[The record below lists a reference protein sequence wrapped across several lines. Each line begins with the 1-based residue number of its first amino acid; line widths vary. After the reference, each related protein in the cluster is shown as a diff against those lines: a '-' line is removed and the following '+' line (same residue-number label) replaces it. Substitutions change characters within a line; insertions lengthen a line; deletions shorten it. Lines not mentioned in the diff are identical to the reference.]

1 MSVLQRFE
9 KRLEGLVEGAF
20 AKVFKGVV
28 HPVEILNAM
37 QREAEA
43 HKAILA
49 GGRTL
54 VPNRYVID
62 LSPYDHSRLAPY
74 AAALAQE
81 LAQSQAEFIGEQG
94 VDGLRRRD
102 RRDRARR
109 GPGHR
114 HVPGHRRG
122 LHRRR
127 RRPGVR
133 ARLRRRPAGLPART
147 TRAVAT
153 AAPPGHGGPAR
164 NVRLVSGDGRT
175 YPLSIGST
183 VIGRGD
189 QANLRLP
196 DVGISRRH
204 ARLDFDGGQV
214 VLTDLGLDQRHH
226 GQRPAGLRRRAQ
238 PGRHDPARHDDAD
251 LPRGRLTRLAG
262 TRHHRRPVRVPRPA
276 VDLRVHGGRRDPSGP
291 VRGRPVRPAGRRAP
305 RGGRLDGAAVEP
317 AKVKRG
323 RAAHQLVVTA
333 GAAGRHP
340 DHSRR
345 GADHHRSGRGLHPGH
360 HRRLRLGAARPAG
373 APDGQWFVEDLGSTN
388 GTYLDRAK
396 VTGPTPVPLGVPI
409 RIGRTSLELRP

>member
-1 MSVLQRFE
+1 VSVLQRFE

-94 VDGLRRRD
+94 WTVYGDVIVEIERGEGLDTGMFRVTAEVYTGGHEPAPAPSAYD
-102 RRDRARR
+102 P
-109 GPGHR
+109 GPGYAPYGQA
-114 HVPGHRRG
+114 PGG
-122 LHRRR
+122 YPQ
-127 RRPGVR
+127 PG
-133 ARLRRRPAGLPART
+133 APAG
-147 TRAVAT
+147 AT
-153 AAPPGHGGPAR
+153 GGR
-164 NVRLVSGDGRT
+164 NARLVSNDGRT
-175 YPLSIGST
+175 YPLSVGST

-214 VLTDLGLDQRHH
+214 VLTDLG
-226 GQRPAGLRRRAQ
+226 
-238 PGRHDPARHDDAD
+238 
-251 LPRGRLTRLAG
+251 
-262 TRHHRRPVRVPRPA
+262 
-276 VDLRVHGGRRDPSGP
+276 
-291 VRGRPVRPAGRRAP
+291 
-305 RGGRLDGAAVEP
+305 
-317 AKVKRG
+317 
-323 RAAHQLVVTA
+323 
-333 GAAGRHP
+333 
-340 DHSRR
+340 
-345 GADHHRSGRGLHPGH
+345 
-360 HRRLRLGAARPAG
+360 
-373 APDGQWFVEDLGSTN
+373 STN
-388 GTYLDRAK
+388 GTQVNGQK
-396 VTGPTPVPLGVPI
+396 VAAVALNPGDMI
-409 RIGRTSLELRP
+409 QIGTTTLTFRVDG

>member
-1 MSVLQRFE
+1 VSVLQRFE

-94 VDGLRRRD
+94 WTVYGDVIVEIERGDGLDTGMFRVTAEVYTGGD
-102 RRDRARR
+102 VAPQSGPPPYDPGPPAG
-109 GPGHR
+109 GPGYEQGYGQPQGYQQQPSYGQQ
-114 HVPGHRRG
+114 PGR
-122 LHRRR
+122 
-127 RRPGVR
+127 GVR
-133 ARLRRRPAGLPART
+133 LIA
-147 TRAVAT
+147 
-153 AAPPGHGGPAR
+153 
-164 NVRLVSGDGRT
+164 NDGRT

-204 ARLDFDGGQV
+204 ARLDYDGAQV
-214 VLTDLGLDQRHH
+214 VLTDLG
-226 GQRPAGLRRRAQ
+226 
-238 PGRHDPARHDDAD
+238 
-251 LPRGRLTRLAG
+251 
-262 TRHHRRPVRVPRPA
+262 
-276 VDLRVHGGRRDPSGP
+276 
-291 VRGRPVRPAGRRAP
+291 
-305 RGGRLDGAAVEP
+305 
-317 AKVKRG
+317 
-323 RAAHQLVVTA
+323 
-333 GAAGRHP
+333 
-340 DHSRR
+340 
-345 GADHHRSGRGLHPGH
+345 
-360 HRRLRLGAARPAG
+360 
-373 APDGQWFVEDLGSTN
+373 STN
-388 GTYLDRAK
+388 GSM
-396 VTGPTPVPLGVPI
+396 VNGQ
-409 RIGRTSLELRP
+409 RISAVALNPGDMIQIGTTTLTFRVDG

>member
-81 LAQSQAEFIGEQG
+81 LAQSQAEFIGEQAWTVYG
-94 VDGLRRRD
+94 DVIVEIERGEGLDTGMFRVTAEVYTGGD
-102 RRDRARR
+102 VAPVSAPGAYDA
-109 GPGHR
+109 GP
-114 HVPGHRRG
+114 
-122 LHRRR
+122 
-127 RRPGVR
+127 
-133 ARLRRRPAGLPART
+133 PAYPAYDQGGGYGP
-147 TRAVAT
+147 
-153 AAPPGHGGPAR
+153 PPGHGGGR

-175 YPLSIGST
+175 YPLQMGST

-214 VLTDLGLDQRHH
+214 VLTDLG
-226 GQRPAGLRRRAQ
+226 
-238 PGRHDPARHDDAD
+238 
-251 LPRGRLTRLAG
+251 
-262 TRHHRRPVRVPRPA
+262 
-276 VDLRVHGGRRDPSGP
+276 
-291 VRGRPVRPAGRRAP
+291 
-305 RGGRLDGAAVEP
+305 
-317 AKVKRG
+317 
-323 RAAHQLVVTA
+323 
-333 GAAGRHP
+333 
-340 DHSRR
+340 
-345 GADHHRSGRGLHPGH
+345 
-360 HRRLRLGAARPAG
+360 
-373 APDGQWFVEDLGSTN
+373 STN
-388 GTYLDRAK
+388 GTMVNGQRVSAVALNPGDM
-396 VTGPTPVPLGVPI
+396 VQLGTTTLTFRVD
-409 RIGRTSLELRP
+409 G

>member
-62 LSPYDHSRLAPY
+62 LSPFDHSRLAPY

-81 LAQSQAEFIGEQG
+81 LAQSQAEFIGEQAWTVYG
-94 VDGLRRRD
+94 DVIVEIERGEGLDTGMFRVTAEVYTGGEVAPVSAPGYD
-102 RRDRARR
+102 A
-109 GPGHR
+109 GP
-114 HVPGHRRG
+114 
-122 LHRRR
+122 
-127 RRPGVR
+127 
-133 ARLRRRPAGLPART
+133 PAYPAYDQGGGYGP
-147 TRAVAT
+147 
-153 AAPPGHGGPAR
+153 PPGQGGGR

-175 YPLSIGST
+175 YPLQMGST

-214 VLTDLGLDQRHH
+214 VLTDLG
-226 GQRPAGLRRRAQ
+226 
-238 PGRHDPARHDDAD
+238 
-251 LPRGRLTRLAG
+251 
-262 TRHHRRPVRVPRPA
+262 
-276 VDLRVHGGRRDPSGP
+276 
-291 VRGRPVRPAGRRAP
+291 
-305 RGGRLDGAAVEP
+305 
-317 AKVKRG
+317 
-323 RAAHQLVVTA
+323 
-333 GAAGRHP
+333 
-340 DHSRR
+340 
-345 GADHHRSGRGLHPGH
+345 
-360 HRRLRLGAARPAG
+360 
-373 APDGQWFVEDLGSTN
+373 STN
-388 GTYLDRAK
+388 GTMVNGQRVSAVALNPGDM
-396 VTGPTPVPLGVPI
+396 VQLGTTTLTFRVD
-409 RIGRTSLELRP
+409 G

>member
-1 MSVLQRFE
+1 VSVLQRFE

-94 VDGLRRRD
+94 WTVYGDVIVEIERGDGLDTGMFRVTAEVYTGGD
-102 RRDRARR
+102 VPPAPSYDQ
-109 GPGHR
+109 GPPPHMAHQGYDQQQYAPH
-114 HVPGHRRG
+114 GG
-122 LHRRR
+122 MQQ
-127 RRPGVR
+127 
-133 ARLRRRPAGLPART
+133 PAGR
-147 TRAVAT
+147 
-153 AAPPGHGGPAR
+153 G
-164 NVRLVSGDGRT
+164 VRLVANDGRS

-204 ARLDFDGGQV
+204 ARLDYDGAQV
-214 VLTDLGLDQRHH
+214 VLTDLG
-226 GQRPAGLRRRAQ
+226 
-238 PGRHDPARHDDAD
+238 
-251 LPRGRLTRLAG
+251 
-262 TRHHRRPVRVPRPA
+262 
-276 VDLRVHGGRRDPSGP
+276 
-291 VRGRPVRPAGRRAP
+291 
-305 RGGRLDGAAVEP
+305 
-317 AKVKRG
+317 
-323 RAAHQLVVTA
+323 
-333 GAAGRHP
+333 
-340 DHSRR
+340 
-345 GADHHRSGRGLHPGH
+345 
-360 HRRLRLGAARPAG
+360 
-373 APDGQWFVEDLGSTN
+373 STN
-388 GTYLDRAK
+388 GSM
-396 VTGPTPVPLGVPI
+396 VNGQ
-409 RIGRTSLELRP
+409 RISAVALNPGDMVQIGTTTLTFRVDG

>member
-1 MSVLQRFE
+1 MASGPEEEPVSVLQRFE

-81 LAQSQAEFIGEQG
+81 LAQSQAEFIGEQAWTVYG
-94 VDGLRRRD
+94 DVIVEIERGEGLDTGMFRVTAEVYTGGD
-102 RRDRARR
+102 VAPVSAPGGYDAAPAYPAYDQGGGY
-109 GPGHR
+109 GP
-114 HVPGHRRG
+114 
-122 LHRRR
+122 
-127 RRPGVR
+127 
-133 ARLRRRPAGLPART
+133 
-147 TRAVAT
+147 
-153 AAPPGHGGPAR
+153 PPGHGGGR

-175 YPLSIGST
+175 YPLQMGST

-214 VLTDLGLDQRHH
+214 VLTDLG
-226 GQRPAGLRRRAQ
+226 
-238 PGRHDPARHDDAD
+238 
-251 LPRGRLTRLAG
+251 
-262 TRHHRRPVRVPRPA
+262 
-276 VDLRVHGGRRDPSGP
+276 
-291 VRGRPVRPAGRRAP
+291 
-305 RGGRLDGAAVEP
+305 
-317 AKVKRG
+317 
-323 RAAHQLVVTA
+323 
-333 GAAGRHP
+333 
-340 DHSRR
+340 
-345 GADHHRSGRGLHPGH
+345 
-360 HRRLRLGAARPAG
+360 
-373 APDGQWFVEDLGSTN
+373 STN
-388 GTYLDRAK
+388 GTMVNGQRVSAVALNPGDMIQ
-396 VTGPTPVPLGVPI
+396 LGTTTLTFRVD
-409 RIGRTSLELRP
+409 G

>member
-1 MSVLQRFE
+1 MASEPEEEPVSVLQRFE

-94 VDGLRRRD
+94 WTVYGDVIVEIERGEGLDTGMFRVTAEVYTGGD
-102 RRDRARR
+102 VAPAPAPYDAGPQYPPYDQSAYPSSGPP
-109 GPGHR
+109 GPG
-114 HVPGHRRG
+114 G
-122 LHRRR
+122 
-127 RRPGVR
+127 
-133 ARLRRRPAGLPART
+133 
-147 TRAVAT
+147 
-153 AAPPGHGGPAR
+153 GGPAR
-164 NVRLVSGDGRT
+164 AARLVANDGRS

-204 ARLDFDGGQV
+204 ARLDFDGAQV
-214 VLTDLGLDQRHH
+214 VLTDLG
-226 GQRPAGLRRRAQ
+226 
-238 PGRHDPARHDDAD
+238 
-251 LPRGRLTRLAG
+251 
-262 TRHHRRPVRVPRPA
+262 
-276 VDLRVHGGRRDPSGP
+276 
-291 VRGRPVRPAGRRAP
+291 
-305 RGGRLDGAAVEP
+305 
-317 AKVKRG
+317 
-323 RAAHQLVVTA
+323 
-333 GAAGRHP
+333 
-340 DHSRR
+340 
-345 GADHHRSGRGLHPGH
+345 
-360 HRRLRLGAARPAG
+360 
-373 APDGQWFVEDLGSTN
+373 STN
-388 GTYLDRAK
+388 GTMVNGQRVSAVALNPGDIVQLGTTTLTFRAD
-396 VTGPTPVPLGVPI
+396 G
-409 RIGRTSLELRP
+409 

>member
-1 MSVLQRFE
+1 VSVLQRFE

-94 VDGLRRRD
+94 WTVYGDVIVEIERGEGLDTGMFRVT
-102 RRDRARR
+102 AEVYTGGSEPAP
-109 GPGHR
+109 GPSSYD
-114 HVPGHRRG
+114 PGPSYPPYG
-122 LHRRR
+122 QQQ
-127 RRPGVR
+127 G
-133 ARLRRRPAGLPART
+133 GY
-147 TRAVAT
+147 
-153 AAPPGHGGPAR
+153 PPGGPPMQGGPSR
-164 NVRLVSGDGRT
+164 NARLVSNDGRT
-175 YPLSIGST
+175 YPLSVGST

-214 VLTDLGLDQRHH
+214 VLTDLG
-226 GQRPAGLRRRAQ
+226 
-238 PGRHDPARHDDAD
+238 
-251 LPRGRLTRLAG
+251 
-262 TRHHRRPVRVPRPA
+262 
-276 VDLRVHGGRRDPSGP
+276 
-291 VRGRPVRPAGRRAP
+291 
-305 RGGRLDGAAVEP
+305 
-317 AKVKRG
+317 
-323 RAAHQLVVTA
+323 
-333 GAAGRHP
+333 
-340 DHSRR
+340 
-345 GADHHRSGRGLHPGH
+345 
-360 HRRLRLGAARPAG
+360 
-373 APDGQWFVEDLGSTN
+373 STN
-388 GTYLDRAK
+388 GSSVNGQRVSAVALNPGDM
-396 VTGPTPVPLGVPI
+396 I
-409 RIGRTSLELRP
+409 QIGTTTLTFRVDG

>member
-94 VDGLRRRD
+94 WTVYGDVIVEIERGDGLDTGMFRVTAEVYTGAD
-102 RRDRARR
+102 VAQPPPPDPYGGYNQGGGGY
-109 GPGHR
+109 GP
-114 HVPGHRRG
+114 
-122 LHRRR
+122 
-127 RRPGVR
+127 
-133 ARLRRRPAGLPART
+133 
-147 TRAVAT
+147 
-153 AAPPGHGGPAR
+153 PPGGPGGPAR
-164 NVRLVSGDGRT
+164 NVRLVSGDGRS

-189 QANLRLP
+189 QANMRLP

-204 ARLDFDGGQV
+204 ARLDFDGAQV
-214 VLTDLGLDQRHH
+214 VLTDLG
-226 GQRPAGLRRRAQ
+226 
-238 PGRHDPARHDDAD
+238 
-251 LPRGRLTRLAG
+251 
-262 TRHHRRPVRVPRPA
+262 
-276 VDLRVHGGRRDPSGP
+276 
-291 VRGRPVRPAGRRAP
+291 
-305 RGGRLDGAAVEP
+305 
-317 AKVKRG
+317 
-323 RAAHQLVVTA
+323 
-333 GAAGRHP
+333 
-340 DHSRR
+340 
-345 GADHHRSGRGLHPGH
+345 
-360 HRRLRLGAARPAG
+360 
-373 APDGQWFVEDLGSTN
+373 STN
-388 GTYLDRAK
+388 GTMVNGQRVSAVALNPGDMIQ
-396 VTGPTPVPLGVPI
+396 LGTTTLTYRVD
-409 RIGRTSLELRP
+409 G

>member
-1 MSVLQRFE
+1 MASEPEEEPVSVLQRFE

-81 LAQSQAEFIGEQG
+81 LAQSQAEFIGEQAWTVYG
-94 VDGLRRRD
+94 DVIVEIERGEGLDTGMFRVTAEVYTGGD
-102 RRDRARR
+102 VAPVSAPGGYDA
-109 GPGHR
+109 GP
-114 HVPGHRRG
+114 
-122 LHRRR
+122 
-127 RRPGVR
+127 
-133 ARLRRRPAGLPART
+133 AYPAYDQGGGYGP
-147 TRAVAT
+147 
-153 AAPPGHGGPAR
+153 PPGHGGR

-175 YPLSIGST
+175 YPLQMGST

-214 VLTDLGLDQRHH
+214 VLTDLG
-226 GQRPAGLRRRAQ
+226 
-238 PGRHDPARHDDAD
+238 
-251 LPRGRLTRLAG
+251 
-262 TRHHRRPVRVPRPA
+262 
-276 VDLRVHGGRRDPSGP
+276 
-291 VRGRPVRPAGRRAP
+291 
-305 RGGRLDGAAVEP
+305 
-317 AKVKRG
+317 
-323 RAAHQLVVTA
+323 
-333 GAAGRHP
+333 
-340 DHSRR
+340 
-345 GADHHRSGRGLHPGH
+345 
-360 HRRLRLGAARPAG
+360 
-373 APDGQWFVEDLGSTN
+373 STN
-388 GTYLDRAK
+388 GTMVNGQRVSAVALNPGDMIQ
-396 VTGPTPVPLGVPI
+396 LGTTTLTFRVD
-409 RIGRTSLELRP
+409 G